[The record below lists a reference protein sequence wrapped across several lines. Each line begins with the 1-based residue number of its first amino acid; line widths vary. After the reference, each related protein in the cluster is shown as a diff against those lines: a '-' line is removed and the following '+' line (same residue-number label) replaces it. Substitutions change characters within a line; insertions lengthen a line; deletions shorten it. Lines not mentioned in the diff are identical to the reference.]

1 MAIEIWFGI
10 FSGILSVLFVIMS
23 IYIYMDKKEKIS
35 REKER
40 NIGLIL
46 SISFFITGSS
56 FFYVFKNNIGAVRD
70 PLAIYIMTFLFIGL
84 GVLNLIPAFGKIK
97 R

>member
-23 IYIYMDKKEKIS
+23 IQIYMDKKEKIS
-35 REKER
+35 RVEKR
-40 NIGLIL
+40 NIELIL
-46 SISFFITGSS
+46 SISFFITGAS
-56 FFYVFKNNIGAVRD
+56 FFYIFKNNIGAVKE
-70 PLAIYIMTFLFIGL
+70 PSAIYIMTFLFIGL